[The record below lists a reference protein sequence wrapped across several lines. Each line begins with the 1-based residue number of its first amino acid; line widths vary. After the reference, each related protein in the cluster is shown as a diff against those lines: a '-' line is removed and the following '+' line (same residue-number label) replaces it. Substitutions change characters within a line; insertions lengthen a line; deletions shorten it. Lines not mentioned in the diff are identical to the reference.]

1 MSSSFIPDDISALLS
16 SPIEHFVNTN
26 VAILEGDRFTN
37 QALDLM
43 KEKDVRTVLVS
54 HIGEVVG
61 IVSKTDIL
69 FKVMS
74 RGRNPGKVKLRE
86 IMTSPVLA
94 VDPHNTVQETL
105 SIMDKH
111 VVRQVIV
118 SSHSAVLG
126 MVSRDDIFEKI
137 HMATVSTAHTAI
149 KGTPVCIIN
158 PKAIVYMRDT
168 SALQSLCVH
177 IVSLHLIQKKGC
189 QATSIGCT
197 QDRAC
202 LKVISVECLND
213 YLSYYLV
220 LIPVSYSADSSMDN
234 TYAIDCQW

>member
-1 MSSSFIPDDISALLS
+1 MSSYLPDDITALLS
-16 SPIEHFVNTN
+16 TPIEHFINTN
-26 VAILEGDRFTN
+26 VVIMESDKYTDE
-37 QALDLM
+37 ALALI
-43 KEKDVRTVLVS
+43 KERGVRSVLAS
-54 HIGEVVG
+54 HQGEVVG

-74 RGRNPGKVKLRE
+74 QGRNPGKVRLRE

-111 VVRQVIV
+111 VIRQVIV

-137 HMATVSTAHTAI
+137 HMTTLSTAHTAI

-158 PKAIVYMRDT
+158 PKAIVYMKDISTAKLVCPYCESPFDT
-168 SALQSLCVH
+168 KEGLSSH
-177 IVSLHLIQKKGC
+177 IDRLHSG
-189 QATSIGCT
+189 SG
-197 QDRAC
+197 
-202 LKVISVECLND
+202 
-213 YLSYYLV
+213 V
-220 LIPVSYSADSSMDN
+220 LEGDVRRMFE
-234 TYAIDCQW
+234 

>member
-1 MSSSFIPDDISALLS
+1 MSSGPDITSLLS
-16 SPIEHFVNTN
+16 LPIENFINMN
-26 VAILEGDRFTN
+26 VAIMEGDRYVD
-37 QALDLM
+37 QALEKM
-43 KEKDVRTVLVS
+43 KEKGVRSVLVS
-54 HIGEVVG
+54 HQGEVVG

-74 RGRNPGKVKLRE
+74 QGRNPGKVRLRE

-111 VVRQVIV
+111 VIRQVIV

-137 HMATVSTAHTAI
+137 HMTTLSTAHTAI

-158 PKAIVYMRDT
+158 PKAIVYMKDVNTAKLVCPYCESPFDT
-168 SALQSLCVH
+168 KEGLSSH
-177 IVSLHLIQKKGC
+177 I
-189 QATSIGCT
+189 
-197 QDRAC
+197 DRMH
-202 LKVISVECLND
+202 SG
-213 YLSYYLV
+213 SGV
-220 LIPVSYSADSSMDN
+220 LEGDVRRMFE
-234 TYAIDCQW
+234 

>member
-1 MSSSFIPDDISALLS
+1 MSYIPEDISALLS
-16 SPIEHFVNTN
+16 NPVEHFINTN
-26 VAILEGDRFTN
+26 IVILESDRFTDE
-37 QALDLM
+37 ALSLM
-43 KEKDVRTVLVS
+43 KEKNVRSVLAS
-54 HIGEVVG
+54 HLGEVVG

-74 RGRNPGKVKLRE
+74 QGRNPGKVRLRE

-94 VDPHNTVQETL
+94 VAPHNTVQETL

-137 HMATVSTAHTAI
+137 HMATMSTAHTAI

-158 PKAIVYMRDT
+158 PKAIVYMKDVSTAKLVCPYCESPFDT
-168 SALQSLCVH
+168 KEGLSSH
-177 IVSLHLIQKKGC
+177 IDRLHTG
-189 QATSIGCT
+189 SG
-197 QDRAC
+197 
-202 LKVISVECLND
+202 
-213 YLSYYLV
+213 V
-220 LIPVSYSADSSMDN
+220 LEGDVRRMFE
-234 TYAIDCQW
+234 

>member
-1 MSSSFIPDDISALLS
+1 MSSYLPDDITALLS
-16 SPIEHFVNTN
+16 TPIENFINTN
-26 VAILEGDRFTN
+26 IVIMESDKYTDE
-37 QALDLM
+37 ALTLI
-43 KEKDVRTVLVS
+43 KERGVRSVLVS

-74 RGRNPGKVKLRE
+74 QGRNPSKVRLRE

-111 VVRQVIV
+111 VVRQVII

-126 MVSRDDIFEKI
+126 MASRDDIFEKI

-158 PKAIVYMRDT
+158 PKAIVYMKDVS
-168 SALQSLCVH
+168 SARLTCPYCES
-177 IVSLHLIQKKGC
+177 
-189 QATSIGCT
+189 
-197 QDRAC
+197 
-202 LKVISVECLND
+202 
-213 YLSYYLV
+213 
-220 LIPVSYSADSSMDN
+220 P
-234 TYAIDCQW
+234 